1 MTTHPRNAN
10 DNQQLARQLI
20 RRAEAPTKVT
30 TPAATGPAAATTAAD
45 AMTSNMIELYSI
57 RDVARIFA
65 MQESRL
71 RYWMQTGFVGPTVRK
86 GGRFYYRFSD
96 IIAVKAAKDLLAAG
110 LPLQKVRKNLDA
122 LRRTLPQDA
131 NAFAKL
137 RICSDG
143 ETLVA
148 IDEDVAFVPMSGQ
161 IVMAFTVP
169 TLGARVAEVLS
180 LPTSSRDLETESA
193 QQLTDQPDSVPS
205 AMAVESTEA
214 NGNSVAYRCF
224 LDGCAAEAAGD
235 VATAEHK
242 FRQAMELE
250 PSMAAAMTNL
260 GNMLHRRGDLEQAR
274 TMYECALEFEPG
286 QAEARYNLAN
296 VLEDLGESE
305 LAIGQLRH
313 VCVTSPDF
321 ADAHYNLGVMLAK
334 VGGATQARTHL
345 QRYLELDGASAWAG
359 HARSFLGEIAA

>member
-1 MTTHPRNAN
+1 MNAVSTRVSE
-10 DNQQLARQLI
+10 QQHLMSQLK
-20 RRAEAPTKVT
+20 RRAESPS
-30 TPAATGPAAATTAAD
+30 ATSAMPSRSTAAP
-45 AMTSNMIELYSI
+45 SNMLELYSI

-65 MQESRL
+65 LQESRL

-86 GGRFYYRFSD
+86 GGRFYYRFAD
-96 IIAVKAAKDLLAAG
+96 VVAVKAAKDLLAAG

-122 LRRTLPQDA
+122 LRRALPQDA
-131 NAFAKL
+131 NAAVKL

-143 ETLVA
+143 ETIVA
-148 IDEDVAFVPMSGQ
+148 LDEDVAFVPVSGQ

-180 LPTSSRDLETESA
+180 LPNSSRDLETESS
-193 QQLTDQPDSVPS
+193 QQLDDVPDNVPT
-205 AMAVESTEA
+205 MVGVESTEA

-235 VATAEHK
+235 LSTAEHL
-242 FRQAMELE
+242 FRQAIELE

-260 GNMLHRRGDLEQAR
+260 GNMLHRTGDLAQSR
-274 TMYECALEFEPG
+274 HWYERALEFEPD

-305 LAIGQLRH
+305 LAIGQLRQ

-321 ADAHYNLGVMLAK
+321 ADAHYNLGIMLAK
-334 VGGATQARTHL
+334 IGGASQARGHL
-345 QRYLELDGASAWAG
+345 QRYLELDGASEWAS
-359 HARSFLGEIAA
+359 HARSFLGEITA